1 MAHGKDG
8 IAAAETAGSIV
19 KVNGLNLTVEGA
31 NADVFDAMG
40 RTIAANASAATLPAA
55 GIYVVVVNGKALK
68 VAAK

>member
-1 MAHGKDG
+1 M
-8 IAAAETAGSIV
+8 